1 MPRPATVTTLLR
13 IVEEQSATIRALTE
27 ALACQIQPSVTYSG
41 DCVPYNGENGVSVTH
56 DGRKASLVAEM
67 ALQPSVSAVYELPE
81 RVVRMIEA
89 TPGLDDELR
98 AYLWEMADKC
108 LSEGMEEALVVQ
120 MIAQGEQ

>member
-27 ALACQIQPSVTYSG
+27 ALACQIQPSVTY
-41 DCVPYNGENGVSVTH
+41 NGEIVTH
-56 DGRKASLVAEM
+56 DVRKASLVAEM
-67 ALQPSVSAVYELPE
+67 ALQPPPSAGYELPE

-108 LSEGMEEALVVQ
+108 LSEGMEEAWVVQ